1 MIPSTVGRVP
11 QHTAESVNQRIR
23 RQTEANVARVA
34 AGGPQ
39 AIARRLAE
47 LDREWDI
54 ERTLE
59 ANASTVS
66 LVGVSLAAR
75 YGRKW
80 LALPAAVAGFLLLHA
95 VQGWCPPMPV
105 LRRLGFRTS
114 TEIDSERYALRR
126 CEATSAASSRAM
138 PANASFTRRSS
149 PPMAAAIQEH
159 DHALGSPGVSCRGS
173 GNGSHG
179 DRPVASWSAAWL
191 GGTAR
196 LRAELDERR
205 DWISGRCPPSHGV

>member
-47 LDREWDI
+47 LEREWDI
-54 ERTLE
+54 ERMLE
-59 ANASTVS
+59 TNASTVS
-66 LVGVSLAAR
+66 LVGISLAAR

-95 VQGWCPPMPV
+95 VQGWCPPIPV
-105 LRRLGFRTS
+105 LRRMGFRTS
-114 TEIDSERYALRR
+114 TEIDSERYALKALRGDFR
-126 CEATSAASSRAM
+126 GIQ
-138 PANASFTRRSS
+138 PGNASQRVVHQAIV
-149 PPMAAAIQEH
+149 AANGCGH
-159 DHALGSPGVSCRGS
+159 PGV
-173 GNGSHG
+173 
-179 DRPVASWSAAWL
+179 
-191 GGTAR
+191 
-196 LRAELDERR
+196 
-205 DWISGRCPPSHGV
+205 